1 MNQILILY
9 SDDSDSHLAL
19 KKLKAYLREIH
30 VKRENTK
37 HHKKQT
43 GDVRGAS
50 MGLARAVLNKD
61 SESCMAL
68 KDKWSNKD
76 NACKYGKE
84 ATRYFYGTWS
94 KPLVLK

>member
-19 KKLKAYLREIH
+19 KKLKAYLREIY

-43 GDVRGAS
+43 GVCQRSKHRLGKGS
-50 MGLARAVLNKD
+50 PQQGL
-61 SESCMAL
+61 
-68 KDKWSNKD
+68 
-76 NACKYGKE
+76 
-84 ATRYFYGTWS
+84 
-94 KPLVLK
+94 